1 MKSPVL
7 FRNLI
12 PANLKEKSLNSLD
25 YEYTT
30 LSFNAEEE
38 KVFSKVQVIFISYNF
53 FLCVQRISSV

>member
-1 MKSPVL
+1 MKSPML

-12 PANLKEKSLNSLD
+12 PANLKKSLNSLD

-38 KVFSKVQVIFISYNF
+38 KLFSKVQVIFISYN
-53 FLCVQRISSV
+53 LSCVQRISSV